1 MDKPRSVKYSGRRTV
16 FTAVE
21 TDKPAGDRRLPA
33 VRRVA
38 LTLPCTATTYSN
50 SPSIT
55 GTTATPLD
63 TYSPRPGFFLT
74 SGRRVARPKF
84 AATAHSAYK
93 LSPPLAA

>member
-1 MDKPRSVKYSGRRTV
+1 MDKPRSVKNSGRRTV

-38 LTLPCTATTYSN
+38 LTFHRTATTYSN

-93 LSPPLAA
+93 LSPPLVA

>member
-16 FTAVE
+16 FTVVE

-33 VRRVA
+33 VSRMA
-38 LTLPCTATTYSN
+38 LTFHRAATTYSN

-63 TYSPRPGFFLT
+63 TYSPRPGSFLT